1 MENIT
6 YDDWK
11 KCLEKN
17 IKPLPVWW
25 SCEEHRRK
33 RYKKFV
39 YNYRQSQLDWESEDP
54 GEDL

>member
-1 MENIT
+1 MIENIT

-33 RYKKFV
+33 RYKSLCTTIDKV
-39 YNYRQSQLDWESEDP
+39 N
-54 GEDL
+54 

>member
-25 SCEEHRRK
+25 SCEDVRK
-33 RYKKFV
+33 NRYKKFV
-39 YNYRQSQLDWESEDP
+39 YNYRQSLLDWESEDP

>member
-1 MENIT
+1 MKNIT

-11 KCLEKN
+11 ECWEKN

-25 SCEEHRRK
+25 SCEDVRK
-33 RYKKFV
+33 KQYREFFNDYKQ
-39 YNYRQSQLDWESEDP
+39 RQLDWESEDP